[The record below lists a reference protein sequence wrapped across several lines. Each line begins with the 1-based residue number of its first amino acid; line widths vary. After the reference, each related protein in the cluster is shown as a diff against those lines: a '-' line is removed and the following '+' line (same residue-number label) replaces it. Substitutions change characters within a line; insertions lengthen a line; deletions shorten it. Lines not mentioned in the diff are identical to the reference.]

1 MPSRRPFSA
10 LPTISSDSPG
20 GVHVRGVDEVDAG
33 VERAVDDPDAVVVVR
48 IAHGAEHHGAEAQR
62 ADLDPGGSERAVAHG
77 SAPGRGCRA
86 NRSLPAGPRSSP
98 RSRRR
103 RDDRCPRAAA
113 MILSD
118 LSAGPECAHMRRR
131 EADDHAARARPGQQ
145 QADLV
150 EPGPSASRQSS
161 RSSSRSTTRS
171 AARGE
176 HPPAAR
182 VPRGASFR
190 SRGGSPSPT
199 TASTDGTA
207 VAAATSRASS
217 TACGPCCLDRKGRGF
232 ALRSAWTAS
241 DAAVVA
247 YMDVDL
253 STDLD
258 ALLPLVAPLVS
269 GHSDIAIGSRLAP
282 GASVAR
288 YPKREFI
295 SRAYNALLRTV
306 FATPV
311 RDAQCGFKAVRGDV
325 AKRLLPAIED
335 NAGSSTRS
343 SCCSRSRTACACT
356 RCPVD
361 WVDDADSRVDV
372 RRTALD
378 DLAGVL
384 RMARTFWTGGG
395 RIELGDATRPAARR
409 RLRPPARPLRADRR
423 RQHLR
428 VSLAHLPRC
437 CATPVGAVAANAIAV
452 TATFVA
458 NTWANA
464 RFTAHRAEP
473 NWLGRARCVRR
484 ARSC

>member
-1 MPSRRPFSA
+1 MLTSMRHA
-10 LPTISSDSPG
+10 
-20 GVHVRGVDEVDAG
+20 
-33 VERAVDDPDAVVVVR
+33 PDR
-48 IAHGAEHHGAEAQR
+48 TAEW
-62 ADLDPGGSERAVAHG
+62 DF
-77 SAPGRGCRA
+77 
-86 NRSLPAGPRSSP
+86 
-98 RSRRR
+98 
-103 RDDRCPRAAA
+103 
-113 MILSD
+113 
-118 LSAGPECAHMRRR
+118 
-131 EADDHAARARPGQQ
+131 
-145 QADLV
+145 V
-150 EPGPSASRQSS
+150 EPG
-161 RSSSRSTTRS
+161 
-171 AARGE
+171 AAAPIVDSG
-176 HPPAAR
+176 PPAPIVDVV
-182 VPRGASFR
+182 VPVYNEIAALEASIHRLHDYLAAHFPFAWR
-190 SRGGSPSPT
+190 ITIADNG
-199 TASTDGTA
+199 STDGTA
-207 VAAATSRASS
+207 VVAAHLARELE
-217 TACGPCCLDRKGRGF
+217 CVRPLRLDRKGRGF

-311 RDAQCGFKAVRGDV
+311 RDAQCGFKAERGDV

-335 NAGSSTRS
+335 NEWFFDTELLLLAQHNGLRVHEV
-343 SCCSRSRTACACT
+343 
-356 RCPVD
+356 PVD

-378 DLAGVL
+378 DLAGVM

-395 RIELGDATRPAARR
+395 RIELGDAARPQLEDDFGR
-409 RLRPPARPLRADRR
+409 RLVLFGLIGAVSTCVSLLLFLALRAP
-423 RQHLR
+423 L
-428 VSLAHLPRC
+428 
-437 CATPVGAVAANAIAV
+437 GAVVANAIAV

-473 NWLGRARCVRR
+473 NWLGAMALYAGALALTSVALLLVGAAGGGLAAELAVLLSTWTLAAIARLALVSSWSSGVGR
-484 ARSC
+484 